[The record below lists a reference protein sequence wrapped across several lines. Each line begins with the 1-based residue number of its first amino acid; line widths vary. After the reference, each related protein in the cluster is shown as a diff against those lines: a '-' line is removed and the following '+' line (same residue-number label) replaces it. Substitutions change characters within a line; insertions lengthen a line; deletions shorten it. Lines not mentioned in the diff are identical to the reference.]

1 MSRDKSHRLAA
12 IDLLRGAVMVL
23 MVLDHTRDFFMV
35 QGVRAT
41 DLSQTT
47 TPLFFTRWV
56 THFCAP
62 GFVFLAGSAIFLA
75 AQRRSARERTRF
87 LVTRGLFLVVLELTV
102 VKFGWAPEP
111 FYYFLLLQVIW
122 AIGWSMVAMAGISFL
137 PSRIVGGLGV
147 LALVLAP
154 LWENAEGSGA
164 MGVVLTVLTGT
175 GVYHPIEGHTLIV
188 GYAILPWLALMM
200 CGFGFGELAKRAD
213 FPRWSLVF
221 GVALSFA
228 FVGLRFL
235 NVYGDPEPWTSQ
247 SSATFTLLS
256 FLNTSKYPPSL
267 LFLLM
272 TLGPLLVALSLLS
285 RVDASRAP
293 WRWLLVFGR
302 VPLFYYVLHL
312 WLLRVASIACAFVV
326 WGFGPEAYSPPPE
339 GHAGNPG
346 WSLAVVYLVWALA
359 LLVLY
364 RPSRAFVEL
373 KRRRD
378 DWWLAYL

>member
-1 MSRDKSHRLAA
+1 
-12 IDLLRGAVMVL
+12 MVL

-35 QGVRAT
+35 QEVRPT
-41 DLSQTT
+41 DLASTNA
-47 TPLFFTRWV
+47 PLFLTRWV

-62 GFVFLAGSAIFLA
+62 GFVFLAGTAIFLA
-75 AQRRSARERTRF
+75 AQRRSAVERTRF
-87 LVTRGLFLVVLELTV
+87 LVSRGLFLVVLELTV

-137 PSRIVGGLGV
+137 PSRVVAGLGV
-147 LALVLAP
+147 LALALAP
-154 LWENAEGSGA
+154 LWENAEATGA
-164 MGVVLTVLTGT
+164 LGVAFTVLTGT
-175 GVYHPIEGHTLIV
+175 GVYHPVEGHTLIV

-200 CGFGFGELAKRAD
+200 CGFGFGELAKRED
-213 FPRWSLVF
+213 FPRWSFVF
-221 GVALSFA
+221 GAVLTLTFI
-228 FVGLRFL
+228 GLRLL
-235 NVYGDPEPWTSQ
+235 NVYGDPEPWASQ

-256 FLNTSKYPPSL
+256 LLNTSKYPPSL
-267 LFLLM
+267 LFFLM
-272 TLGPLLVALSLLS
+272 TIGPLLVALAMLS
-285 RVDASRAP
+285 RVDPSRAP

-312 WLLRVASIACAFVV
+312 WLLRFTSIASALLV
-326 WGFGPEAYSPPPE
+326 WGFGPEAYLPPPD

-346 WSLAVVYLVWALA
+346 WSLAVTYLVWSLA

-364 RPSRAFVEL
+364 RPSRAFVAL